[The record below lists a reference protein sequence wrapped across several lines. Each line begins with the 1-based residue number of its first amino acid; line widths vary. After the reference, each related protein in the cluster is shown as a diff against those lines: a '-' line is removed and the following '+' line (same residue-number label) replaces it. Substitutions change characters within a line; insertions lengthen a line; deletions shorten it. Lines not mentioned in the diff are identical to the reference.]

1 MINALL
7 GFALA
12 LFPLTGWALLSES
25 EQAAK
30 DQGMQLYNLHKRA
43 SAIPYLEV
51 AADAGDVEAMYYLGE
66 AHRLRHMGMTREALD
81 WYHLAAQEG
90 DPYAMLRLESGNV
103 CKLGDVCPEAGD
115 NWAESALSIVLPQA
129 EDGDAE
135 AMGTLFH
142 VYLALGEHTE
152 AVDWLKSAAEAR
164 DPASQYMLGIIIQED
179 EGYIPDEEERLRTA
193 EHWLQDAAD
202 QGSVPAMDRLAM
214 VMRQQGR
221 DEEAWTWL
229 VKASE
234 GGHKS
239 ARGNIGWCLLN
250 REERGEDFCPPEED
264 RVKGWAILFSIHQET
279 GDRTSRNIMSRNRE
293 RLTEEEVEEAEALAQ
308 DWLDKGPP
316 ISEYPPRYGF

>member
-1 MINALL
+1 MR
-7 GFALA
+7 
-12 LFPLTGWALLSES
+12 
-25 EQAAK
+25 
-30 DQGMQLYNLHKRA
+30 LYNIHKRA
-43 SAIPYLEV
+43 SAIPYLEE
-51 AADAGDVEAMYYLGE
+51 AAEAGDVEIMYYLGE
-66 AHRLRHMGMTREALD
+66 AHRLRHMRMTREALD
-81 WYHLAAQEG
+81 WYHMAAQEG

-103 CKLGDVCPEAGD
+103 CKLGGVCPEAGD
-115 NWAESALSIVLPQA
+115 NWAESALNIVLPQA

-152 AVDWLKSAAEAR
+152 AVDWLKSAAETH
-164 DPASQYMLGIIIQED
+164 DPVSQYVLGVIIQED
-179 EGYIPDEEERLRTA
+179 EDYIPDEEERLGTA
-193 EHWLQDAAD
+193 ERWLQDAAE
-202 QGSVPAMDRLAM
+202 QGYVPAMDRLAM

-250 REERGEDFCPPEED
+250 PEERGEDFCPPEED

-279 GDRTSRNIMSRNRE
+279 GDRASRNIMSRNRE
-293 RLTEEEVEEAEALAQ
+293 RLTEEEIEEAEAQAQ
-308 DWLDKGPP
+308 EWLGKGPP
-316 ISEYPPRYGF
+316 LSEYPPRYGF